1 MTTKQ
6 NVIDR
11 ELLQRYTDQPSRLPD
26 ELRDRIEAAWRNG
39 PVRYYSLADLDE
51 KLNLSQTWVVLG
63 DKNLAVVTPGGDGEE
78 PKLQSFRRDE
88 ITAVRRQHGLSCTT
102 MDIIGP
108 EDKTPLV
115 RLRYSHR
122 QRSAMEHLKFILE
135 QQIDGRPVDLNAPD
149 ETYAACVAEP
159 IKDAQAAFTHQRLA
173 VVWRLLGY
181 MKPYR
186 QRIAIG
192 MLAAMVATAISL
204 LPVLLLRYVID
215 KLVRMYQEGL
225 LTAEATKRQAWI
237 ILGALAGAYLL
248 RAFCHWVRLRTMAVV
263 GECVARDLRDQLYS
277 HLQRLS
283 LSYFSRKQTGG
294 IISRVSSDTDRLWD
308 FIAFGVVEVS
318 LAAITIIG
326 LSVVLLCINVPLGL
340 VMVLPIPLLL
350 WIFHH
355 HSSRMR
361 RTFLRIWRK
370 WSSMVAVLADTIP
383 GMQVVK
389 SFNREEHEIRRF
401 GRCNTDVYEQSEEL
415 HDQWTRFWPLLTL
428 SFHMMTLIVW
438 TLGLNQMI
446 RPQGESTLS
455 VGDFVAFIF
464 FLGMYMHPIETIGMI
479 TRMLNRATTSAHRV
493 FEILD
498 TEPKIINKP
507 NAVQLSPF
515 LGRVTFDNVTFA
527 YDPVRQII
535 RGISFDVQPG
545 EMIGLVGPSGA
556 GKSTIINLIAR
567 FYDVTGGRIL
577 IDGVDLRDLDAGY
590 YRRHIGIVQQE
601 TFLFHGTIL
610 DNIRYGT
617 PEATAEEV
625 IAAGR
630 AANAHE
636 FICSL
641 PHGYDTVV
649 GERGHTLSGGER
661 QRVSIARA
669 LLCNPRILILDE
681 ATSSVDTETEKNI
694 QDALNRL
701 IPGRTVFAIAHRL
714 STLRR
719 ADRLFVIKQ
728 GRIVEEGSHE
738 QLLKIDDGVYRKMHD
753 IQQQLHEMYAV

>member
-1 MTTKQ
+1 MTVQ
-6 NVIDR
+6 GCNNE
-11 ELLQRYTDQPSRLPD
+11 ELLRRYTDQPARLPD
-26 ELRDRIEAAWRNG
+26 DLRRHIEKSWNNG
-39 PVRYYSLADLDE
+39 PVRYYSMADLDE
-51 KLNLSQTWVVLG
+51 KLQLSQIWVVLG
-63 DKNLAVVTPGGDGEE
+63 EEQLAVVSAGVDGGS
-78 PKLQSFRRDE
+78 PQMQSFVRKD
-88 ITAVRRQHGLSCTT
+88 ITAVRQQHGLSCTIL
-102 MDIIGP
+102 DIIGP
-108 EDKTPLV
+108 QSSPPLV
-115 RLRYSHR
+115 RLHYSHR

-135 QQIDGRPVDLNAPD
+135 QHIDGRKVDLEDAD
-149 ETYAACVAEP
+149 AVYAACVAEP

-181 MKPYR
+181 MRPYWR
-186 QRIAIG
+186 RIG
-192 MLAAMVATAISL
+192 LGLAAAIVVTAISL
-204 LPVLLLRYVID
+204 LPVLLLRHVLD
-215 KLVRMYQEGL
+215 NLVRMYQEGM
-225 LTAEATKRQAWI
+225 LTEAAAKRQGWL
-237 ILGALAGAYLL
+237 ILSVLAGAYVV
-248 RAFCHWVRLRTMAVV
+248 RAFCHWVRLRTMALV
-263 GECVARDLRDQLYS
+263 GECVARDLRFHLYS

-318 LAAITIIG
+318 LAGIMILG
-326 LSVVLLCINVPLGL
+326 LSVVLLYLDVQMGL

-350 WIFHH
+350 WAFHR
-355 HSSRMR
+355 HSSGMR
-361 RTFLRIWRK
+361 RVFLRMWRK

-389 SFNREEHEIRRF
+389 SFNREDYEIKRF
-401 GRCNTDVYEQSEEL
+401 GRRNTDVYEEAEDL
-415 HDQWTRFWPLLTL
+415 HFQWTRFWPILTL
-428 SFHMMTLIVW
+428 SFHVLTLIVW
-438 TLGLNQMI
+438 TLGLRRMI
-446 RPQGESTLS
+446 RPAGEGALT

-498 TEPKIINKP
+498 TEPKIFNKP
-507 NAVQLSPF
+507 DAVQLSPF
-515 LGRVTFDNVTFA
+515 LGRVTFEDVTFA

-567 FYDVTGGRIL
+567 FYDVSGGRIL
-577 IDGVDLRDLDAGY
+577 VDGIDLRNVDAGH

-625 IAAGR
+625 IAASR
-630 AANAHE
+630 AANAHD

-719 ADRLFVIKQ
+719 ADRLLVIKQ

-738 QLLKIDDGVYRKMHD
+738 QLLKIEDGVYRKMHD